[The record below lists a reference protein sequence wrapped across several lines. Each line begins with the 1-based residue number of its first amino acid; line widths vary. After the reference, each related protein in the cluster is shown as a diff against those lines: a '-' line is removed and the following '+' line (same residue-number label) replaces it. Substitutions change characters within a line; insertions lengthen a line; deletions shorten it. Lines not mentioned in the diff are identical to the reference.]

1 MTKSFTFSVLL
12 ISFCILLS
20 SCSSLGTQSKL
31 EKDGS
36 LEDQIRSYE
45 SRARSFQALANS
57 QSLSSPYSSPH
68 SRSHSALSGEN
79 LRMVYLQ
86 EASRY
91 RELAERARD
100 QLEKR
105 EQERLAP
112 Q

>member
-1 MTKSFTFSVLL
+1 MTKLLALSVLL
-12 ISFCILLS
+12 TNFCLLQF

-31 EKDGS
+31 VKDRS

-45 SRARSFQALANS
+45 LRARSFQALANS
-57 QSLSSPYSSPH
+57 QSISSPYSSPQ
-68 SRSHSALSGEN
+68 SRNHSALSGEN

-105 EQERLAP
+105 EKEGLVSQ
-112 Q
+112 

>member
-1 MTKSFTFSVLL
+1 MTKSLTLSVLL

-68 SRSHSALSGEN
+68 SRSPSALSGEN

-86 EASRY
+86 EASGY

>member
-1 MTKSFTFSVLL
+1 MTKSLTLSVLL
-12 ISFCILLS
+12 PSLCILLF

-31 EKDGS
+31 VKDGS
-36 LEDQIRSYE
+36 LQDQIRSYE

-57 QSLSSPYSSPH
+57 QSISSPYSSPQ
-68 SRSHSALSGEN
+68 SRNHSALSGEN

-91 RELAERARD
+91 RELAEQARD
-100 QLEKR
+100 QLEKS
-105 EQERLAP
+105 EKEGLAP

>member
-1 MTKSFTFSVLL
+1 MTNSLILCLL
-12 ISFCILLS
+12 LSSFCILLS
-20 SCSSLGTQSKL
+20 SCSSMGTQSKL
-31 EKDGS
+31 VKDGS

-45 SRARSFQALANS
+45 SRARSFKALANS

-91 RELAERARD
+91 RELAQRARD

-105 EQERLAP
+105 EKESLDP

>member
-1 MTKSFTFSVLL
+1 MTKSLTLLVLL
-12 ISFCILLS
+12 ASLCLLLF

-31 EKDGS
+31 VKDGS

-45 SRARSFQALANS
+45 TRARSFQALANS
-57 QSLSSPYSSPH
+57 QSLSSPYSSPQY
-68 SRSHSALSGEN
+68 RNHSALSGEN

-91 RELAERARD
+91 RELAERAKD

-105 EQERLAP
+105 EQERVAP

>member
-1 MTKSFTFSVLL
+1 MTKSLVLSVLL
-12 ISFCILLS
+12 TSFCILLI

-31 EKDGS
+31 VKDGS

-57 QSLSSPYSSPH
+57 QSLSSPYSSPR
-68 SRSHSALSGEN
+68 SRNHSALSGEN

-100 QLEKR
+100 QLEKSKK
-105 EQERLAP
+105 EVLAP
-112 Q
+112 K